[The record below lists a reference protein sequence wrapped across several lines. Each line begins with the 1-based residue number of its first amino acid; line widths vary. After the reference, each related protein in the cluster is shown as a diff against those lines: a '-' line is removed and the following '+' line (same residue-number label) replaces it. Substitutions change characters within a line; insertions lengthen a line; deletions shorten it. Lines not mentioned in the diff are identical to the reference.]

1 MASDFE
7 VLTQIVREQVADS
20 TISWGIFRVADELKD
35 SPRRVVWVPTEFVCE
50 GVEYANPIRDVD
62 SNELQ
67 DTLLTDR
74 TYVECHIYGQD
85 FEDACLIRRK
95 VLNAVRVVFGT
106 SCKATRGAYQTE
118 LEDHAGY
125 MWGGASKIIQLFE
138 WMINV
143 PMPETIS
150 VVVENIELKAELQAD
165 SPTVTEETLIIPPA
179 P

>member
-1 MASDFE
+1 VASDFE
-7 VLTQIVREQVADS
+7 KLTEVVREQVADS
-20 TISWGIFRVADELKD
+20 TISWGIFRVADSQQD
-35 SPRRVVWVPTEFVCE
+35 SPRRVVWVPTEFSCE
-50 GVEYANPIRDVD
+50 GVEYANPIRNVD
-62 SNELQ
+62 TNELQ

-74 TYVECHIYGQD
+74 TYVECHIYGAD

-118 LEDHAGY
+118 LEGHSGY

-143 PMPETIS
+143 PMPETIP
-150 VVVENIELKAELQAD
+150 VVVENIEMKTALQPGD
-165 SPTVTEETLIIPPA
+165 PPGTEETLIIPPA